1 MSYLC
6 TLRTSGLTGKQGD
19 LFILN
24 AVVRDR
30 TNREIMDLQTKP
42 LRFRGDGPPAS
53 FLHANGFPPAAYEP
67 FLKALSRH
75 LDVTAYPMRSLS
87 GAPLD
92 SGTQWSDL
100 GHELATQVGPGTI
113 AIGHSLGA
121 TASMTAVAEHPDLF
135 SALVVI
141 EPAMLNRWLSFG
153 FRFVPYFIRQRI
165 GPAAKARV
173 KRDRWPDRQAF
184 LESCRRSGL
193 YAGMSER
200 GLQIFADAALYET
213 DGGVTLTFPKDWEAH
228 FYTNP
233 PWPAQIF
240 GKIRKPVVG
249 LRGRSTIFLDDTR
262 WRDLTSRQ
270 PTGWFEQM
278 LDAGHLLPLEHPE
291 FAAAMVIEGL
301 QAVGVVPITK

>member
-1 MSYLC
+1 
-6 TLRTSGLTGKQGD
+6 
-19 LFILN
+19 
-24 AVVRDR
+24 
-30 TNREIMDLQTKP
+30 MDFQTKP

-53 FLHANGFPPAAYEP
+53 FLHANGFPPAAYKP
-67 FLKALSRH
+67 FLQALSRH
-75 LDVTAYPMRSLS
+75 LDVTAYPMRPLS
-87 GAPLD
+87 GVPLD

-100 GHELATQVGPGTI
+100 GHELAAQVGPGTI
-113 AIGHSLGA
+113 SIGHSLGA
-121 TASMTAVAEHPDLF
+121 TASMTAVAEHPELF

-153 FRFVPYFIRQRI
+153 LGLVPYSIRQRI

-184 LESCRRSGL
+184 LQSCRRSGL
-193 YAGMSER
+193 YDGMSEQ
-200 GLQIFADAALYET
+200 GLQTFADAALREA
-213 DGGVTLTFPKDWEAH
+213 DEGVALAFPKDWEAH

-240 GKIRKPVVG
+240 GRIRSPVVG
-249 LRGRSTIFLDDTR
+249 LRGRSTIFLDDAR

-270 PTGWFEQM
+270 PAGWFQQT

-291 FAAAMVIEGL
+291 LAAVRVIEGL
-301 QAVGVVPITK
+301 QAVGVLSQAK